1 MEGYFLCFSLS
12 LTFIKMSFGNLRNP
26 VCTTTTMLPV
36 SVLSSSWHYSDD
48 NFLYYLSTLLLD
60 VFYED
65 LLFLLSYIWY
75 IFIFLPVFDIVFFF
89 WAFPGTVM
97 RNWEELLNRGI
108 PLSFT
113 FFWAP
118 LNCMDRSGQGW
129 NAYLG
134 FMLIEVIDEML
145 KVSKMGLT
153 IIHMKADDAMVIL
166 WHKFI
171 ETFCLKIF

>member
-12 LTFIKMSFGNLRNP
+12 LTFIKMSFGNLQDP

-48 NFLYYLSTLLLD
+48 NFLYYLSSLLLD

-97 RNWEELLNRGI
+97 RNWGELLNRGI
-108 PLSFT
+108 TLPFT
-113 FFWAP
+113 SFWAP
-118 LNCMDRSGQGW
+118 LDCID
-129 NAYLG
+129 LG
-134 FMLIEVIDEML
+134 GKGYVLFVFLLPRFPNTWKAIKYVIFDC
-145 KVSKMGLT
+145 
-153 IIHMKADDAMVIL
+153 
-166 WHKFI
+166 I
-171 ETFCLKIF
+171 ETNIII